1 MKMNK
6 KGEGYIDVCVGIV
19 VFVMVLITALNL
31 FSFIRLRVELDQVCD
46 ELLETASYEGCF
58 TIPFYDRADDLRAIY
73 GDFDVSFG
81 ADRYFNRNLSR
92 VQLGD
97 PMWVKVSAET
107 SVQGLG
113 MIRIP
118 VTVSVKRTG
127 LSEKY
132 WK

>member
-19 VFVMVLITALNL
+19 VFVMVLVTALNL
-31 FSFIRLRVELDQVCD
+31 FSFVRLRVELDQVCD
-46 ELLETASYEGCF
+46 ELLEAAGFSGCF
-58 TIPFYDRADDLRAIY
+58 DDSFYDRADELRSIY
-73 GDFDVSFG
+73 SDFSFTCG
-81 ADRYFNRNLSR
+81 ADKYFNSSLKR

-97 PMWVKVSAET
+97 PMWVTVSAT
-107 SVQGLG
+107 TDIQGLG

-118 VTVSVKRTG
+118 VTVSVTRTG